1 MKFTAIVAFIAA
13 ASAVTIE
20 RDNGS
25 DWGLSPTRIWVDG
38 PTFNNDPNQRA
49 AVASQKSQKQY
60 RAVRSVFEAY
70 PQKNATL
77 AAKAAV
83 KK

>member
-1 MKFTAIVAFIAA
+1 MKFAFGVALLAMT
-13 ASAVTIE
+13 SAVSLE

-25 DWGLSPTRIWVDG
+25 DWGLAPTRIWVNG
-38 PTFNNDPNQRA
+38 PGFPNDPNQRA
-49 AVASQKSQKQY
+49 AEASQKSQEQY

-70 PQKNATL
+70 PQKHDAT
-77 AAKAAV
+77 